1 MNGEPPTQPESSVTT
16 VDRGHPTGRILRDV
30 ALVLSVLATIGIALV
45 VAVLHIHFMRVIS
58 PSMEPS
64 VRVGDVVVLKPVST
78 ANLVEGQMVILPVP
92 DEGGVMYAHRL
103 TSVRQVDGKV
113 VVTTKGD
120 ANPAA
125 DPWELQIESESVPL
139 VVGQIPVPVV
149 FAGIGG
155 RGMTQL
161 LAVLLLALIAAPLMM
176 RIIRRTRVGTRLRA
190 LPLRFS
196 DRRHR

>member
-1 MNGEPPTQPESSVTT
+1 MNSEPSTQPELSVNTA
-16 VDRGHPTGRILRDV
+16 DQGHPTGRIIRDV
-30 ALVLSVLATIGIALV
+30 ALVLSVLATIGLALV

-78 ANLVEGQMVILPVP
+78 ANLAEGQIVVLPVP

-103 TSVRQVDGKV
+103 TSVRKVDGKV

-120 ANPAA
+120 ANPAP
-125 DPWELQIESESVPL
+125 DPWELQIESASVPL
-139 VVGQIPVPVV
+139 VVGQIPVPGV

-155 RGMTQL
+155 PGMTQVL
-161 LAVLLLALIAAPLMM
+161 VVLLLALIATPMM
-176 RIIRRTRVGTRLRA
+176 MGIIRRTRVGTRLRA
-190 LPLRFS
+190 LPLRLS